1 MAAVVDSY
9 LKWPASRKA
18 LLWFAFSAA
27 AILLYYFLGFQP
39 RVDRLRGFEA
49 EFDQLGQKLR
59 ENQAIAA
66 NLPRV
71 RAEVELLDQKLAEA
85 LTKLPN
91 SDEIPV
97 LLQTISDLGKDAGL
111 EFLLFKPGGASP
123 KDFYAEVPLD
133 LQIRGRYHDLGLFFS
148 KIGRLPR
155 IVTIRNLDF
164 GQPKA
169 GPGGMELTANCKA
182 VTFKFLDPSQ
192 QPKNQGQ
199 KGGKKK

>member
-1 MAAVVDSY
+1 MAAAVDTY

-18 LLWFAFSAA
+18 LVWFVFSALVIA
-27 AILLYYFLGFQP
+27 LYYFLGFQP
-39 RVDRLRGFEA
+39 RVDRLRGLES
-49 EFDQLGQKLR
+49 EFDQLGRKLR

-71 RAEVELLDQKLAEA
+71 QAEVELLDQKLAEA

-91 SDEIPV
+91 KEEIPA

-111 EFLLFKPGGASP
+111 EFLLFKPGGATP

-133 LQIRGRYHDLGLFFS
+133 LEIRGRYHDLGLFFD

-155 IVTIRNLDF
+155 IVTIRDLEM
-164 GQPKA
+164 GKPTA
-169 GPGGMELTANCKA
+169 GPGGVELTARCRA
-182 VTFKFLDPSQ
+182 VTFKFIDSAQ
-192 QPKNQGQ
+192 QPQGQ
-199 KGGKKK
+199 NEKGGKTN

>member
-1 MAAVVDSY
+1 MASAVDTY

-18 LLWFAFSAA
+18 LLWFAVSAA

-39 RVDRLRGFEA
+39 RVERLRGLEA

-133 LQIRGRYHDLGLFFS
+133 LQIRGRYHDLGTFFN

-155 IVTIRNLDF
+155 IVTIRNLDL
-164 GQPKA
+164 GQPKT
-169 GPGGMELTANCKA
+169 GPGGVELTANCKA

-192 QPKNQGQ
+192 QPKDQD
-199 KGGKKK
+199 KGGKK